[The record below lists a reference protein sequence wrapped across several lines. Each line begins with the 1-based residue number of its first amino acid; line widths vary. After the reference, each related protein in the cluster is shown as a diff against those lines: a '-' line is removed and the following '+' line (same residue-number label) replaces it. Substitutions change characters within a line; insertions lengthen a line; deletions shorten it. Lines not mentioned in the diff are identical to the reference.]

1 MLAGEGV
8 YTGTAGYFADE
19 AIDEIGGGPSV
30 GKVDF
35 GGKGTGDPYTMRV
48 VSTVQFDGTFDVVTY
63 LSNGGTS
70 DLGIELQ
77 KSTDGNTWESVG
89 NLNYSKTQR
98 LFKKSR
104 FHLDEQAP
112 VYLRVAQV
120 SGGSK
125 GQLYDIYVIRT
136 EGTVTGINS
145 VSAAEQN
152 VKSVETKKFFKDGK
166 IYIKKGDNLYNA
178 AGLRVE

>member
-1 MLAGEGV
+1 MLPRK
-8 YTGTAGYFADE
+8 
-19 AIDEIGGGPSV
+19 ISV
-30 GKVDF
+30 E
-35 GGKGTGDPYTMRV
+35 P
-48 VSTVQFDGTFDVVTY
+48 
-63 LSNGGTS
+63 
-70 DLGIELQ
+70 
-77 KSTDGNTWESVG
+77 
-89 NLNYSKTQR
+89 
-98 LFKKSR
+98 R
-104 FHLDEQAP
+104 FHLEEQTP